1 MDKLWLEVQRVFDI
15 TSIIQS
21 VLGWIPQLIS
31 ALVVLLLFWVMWRV
45 ASKGLKLIL
54 ARSGLD
60 ATLGTLLQSAT
71 KIVVISIGIVS
82 ALGQV
87 GVDIAGLLTGVGV
100 VGLTIGF
107 AARDALSNMISGLFI
122 LWDRPFT
129 LGDLVEIGGSYG
141 RVDSIT
147 LRTTRVVTVDGK
159 MLAIPNTEIV
169 NRTVAS
175 YTNFP
180 HLRLDIAFT
189 VGVNED
195 LGKVR
200 ATALAVCQNDSQ
212 FMAHPAPSVVVT
224 ALNDYNVAMELR
236 AWLDDEKN
244 HVAARFALREKLF
257 EALRTAQVDM
267 PFETL
272 AIAPLQVKTV
282 TN

>member
-60 ATLGTLLQSAT
+60 ATLGTLLQSTT

>member
-1 MDKLWLEVQRVFDI
+1 VDKLWLEVQRVFDI
-15 TSIIQS
+15 TAIVQS

-31 ALVVLLLFWVMWRV
+31 AIVVLLVFWAMWRV
-45 ASKGLKLIL
+45 ASKGLTLIL

-71 KIVVISIGIVS
+71 KIVVLSIGIVS

-100 VGLTIGF
+100 IGLTIGF

-200 ATALAVCQNDSQ
+200 AAALAVCQNDSQ
-212 FMAHPAPSVVVT
+212 FMGQPAPVVVVT

-244 HVAARFALREKLF
+244 HLAARFELREKLF
-257 EALRTAQVDM
+257 EALRTAKVDM

-272 AIAPLQVKTV
+272 AIAPLQVHTV

>member
-1 MDKLWLEVQRVFDI
+1 VDKLWLEVQRVFDI
-15 TSIIQS
+15 TAIVQS

-31 ALVVLLLFWVMWRV
+31 AIVVLLVFWAMWRV
-45 ASKGLKLIL
+45 ASKGLTLIL

-71 KIVVISIGIVS
+71 KIVVLSIGIVS

-100 VGLTIGF
+100 IGLTIGF

-200 ATALAVCQNDSQ
+200 TTALAVCQNDSQ
-212 FMAHPAPSVVVT
+212 FMGQPAPVVVVT

-244 HVAARFALREKLF
+244 HLAARFELREKLF
-257 EALRTAQVDM
+257 EALRTAKVDM

-272 AIAPLQVKTV
+272 AIAPLQVHTV